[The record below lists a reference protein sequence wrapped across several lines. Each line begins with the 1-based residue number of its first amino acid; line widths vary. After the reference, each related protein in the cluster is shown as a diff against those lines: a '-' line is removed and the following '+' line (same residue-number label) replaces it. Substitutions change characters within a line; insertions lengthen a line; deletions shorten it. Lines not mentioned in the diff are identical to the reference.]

1 MTVKFATA
9 AAVAALMAA
18 PALAQSDKSGQQ
30 QQQGAAAAQ
39 QSGQGTQYDGAEG
52 RNPDIKTMNRDAEDY
67 MTGQAGQGSGGMTE
81 QDRQIMAASQEEV
94 RQTLAESGFENVRI
108 RRAAYLVTA
117 MTPDGEPVMMMVDTD
132 RMGGGRM
139 GQQGQQQMNR
149 SGDGQQSGGMT
160 QQDQQSQ

>member
-9 AAVAALMAA
+9 AAIAALMAA

-30 QQQGAAAAQ
+30 QQDAAAAQ

-67 MTGQAGQGSGGMTE
+67 MTGQAGQSGQGSGGMTE

-132 RMGGGRM
+132 RMAG
-139 GQQGQQQMNR
+139 GQQGGRQMNR
-149 SGDGQQSGGMT
+149 SGDGQQGGGMN
-160 QQDQQSQ
+160 QRNQQSQ

>member
-117 MTPDGEPVMMMVDTD
+117 VTPDGERVMMMVDTD
-132 RMGGGRM
+132 RMAG
-139 GQQGQQQMNR
+139 GQQGGRQMNR
-149 SGDGQQSGGMT
+149 SGDGQQGGGMN
-160 QQDQQSQ
+160 QRNQQSQ